1 MFNERITVITKKMEK
16 PEVDSKIDHLERC
29 YQKSGSKINPE
40 KLIRIALAGGGV
52 VIGLAIV
59 VPLIVI
65 MLPLTL
71 LVFAIDATR
80 SSGITAKDKD

>member
-1 MFNERITVITKKMEK
+1 MEK
-16 PEVDSKIDHLERC
+16 PEVDSKIDYLERC

-40 KLIRIALAGGGV
+40 KLLRIALAGGGV
-52 VIGLAIV
+52 VIGFAIV

-71 LVFAIDATR
+71 LVFAIDSMR
-80 SSGITAKDKD
+80 PSGITAKDKD